1 MIFWLS
7 VLIVVLIL
15 IIAVLS
21 IKICLMQR
29 GADEIA
35 DSLAERLETDT
46 NILIDLSCRD
56 CHMRRLAADIN
67 IQLKKLRKEHI
78 RFEQGDLQ
86 LKNAVTNISHDLRT
100 PLTAICGYLDLL
112 ENEDKSP
119 QASRYIEIIRERTE
133 VLRQMTREL
142 FHYSV
147 VNSTKNEISVEKVE
161 INRVLEESISAHY
174 ALIKEHSIEP
184 QIFITEKK
192 IIKNLNAESLS
203 RIFQNIIGNAVKYSD
218 GDLKIILDDKGK
230 MIFSNRTKTIDKIQI
245 QRLFDRFYT
254 VDTADNK
261 STGLGLSIA
270 KMLTEQMGGKI
281 TAEYEKSVI
290 SIIIE
295 FK

>member
-35 DSLAERLETDT
+35 DSLSERLETDT

-56 CHMRRLAADIN
+56 CHMRKLAADIN

-119 QASRYIEIIRERTE
+119 QASRYIEIIKERTE
-133 VLRQMTREL
+133 VLKQMTREL

-174 ALIKEHSIEP
+174 AVIKEHNIEP
-184 QIFITEKK
+184 EISITEKK

-203 RIFQNIIGNAVKYSD
+203 RIFQNIIGNVVKYSD

-281 TAEYEKSVI
+281 TAEFENTVI

-295 FK
+295 FE

>member
-35 DSLAERLETDT
+35 DSLSERLETDT

-67 IQLKKLRKEHI
+67 IQLKKLRQEHI

-119 QASRYIEIIRERTE
+119 QASRYIEIIKERTE

-142 FHYSV
+142 FHYSI

-174 ALIKEHSIEP
+174 AVIKEHNIEP
-184 QIFITEKK
+184 EICITEKK

-281 TAEYEKSVI
+281 TAEFENTVI

-295 FK
+295 FE

>member
-35 DSLAERLETDT
+35 DSLSERLETDT

-142 FHYSV
+142 FHYSI

-174 ALIKEHSIEP
+174 AVIKEHNIEP
-184 QIFITEKK
+184 EICITEKK

-281 TAEYEKSVI
+281 TAEFENTVI

-295 FK
+295 FE

>member
-35 DSLAERLETDT
+35 DSLSERLETDT

-67 IQLKKLRKEHI
+67 IQLKKLRQEHI
-78 RFEQGDLQ
+78 CFEQGDLQ

-119 QASRYIEIIRERTE
+119 QASRYIEIIKERTE
-133 VLRQMTREL
+133 VLKQMTREL
-142 FHYSV
+142 FHYSI

-174 ALIKEHSIEP
+174 AVIKEHNIEP
-184 QIFITEKK
+184 EICITEKK

-281 TAEYEKSVI
+281 TAEFENTVI

-295 FK
+295 FE

>member
-35 DSLAERLETDT
+35 DSLSERLETDT

-67 IQLKKLRKEHI
+67 IQLKKLRQEHI

-119 QASRYIEIIRERTE
+119 QASRYIEIIKERTE
-133 VLRQMTREL
+133 VLKQMTREL
-142 FHYSV
+142 FHYSI

-174 ALIKEHSIEP
+174 AVIKEHNIEP
-184 QIFITEKK
+184 EICITEKK

-281 TAEYEKSVI
+281 TAEFENTVI

-295 FK
+295 FE

>member
-35 DSLAERLETDT
+35 DSLSERLKTDT

-67 IQLKKLRKEHI
+67 IQLKKLRQEHI

-119 QASRYIEIIRERTE
+119 QASRYIEIIKERTE

-174 ALIKEHSIEP
+174 AVIKEHNIEP
-184 QIFITEKK
+184 EICITEKK

-281 TAEYEKSVI
+281 TAEFENTVI

-295 FK
+295 FE